1 MINGYQ
7 MPNGTKYFYLG
18 IFHNYLVFIPAKK
31 FIKYFSANTQINLW
45 KSNGMLEENI
55 ENITKWDNTFA
66 RNFVNQYVLSSIN
79 FNRHCLMNNNISITK
94 KVTNLN
100 ISYILNPWLKNLN
113 TDF

>member
-1 MINGYQ
+1 MISGYQ

-31 FIKYFSANTQINLW
+31 FIECFSANSRINLW

-55 ENITKWDNTFA
+55 ENITKWDTTFA
-66 RNFVNQYVLSSIN
+66 RNFVNQYVLSNIN

-94 KVTNLN
+94 KVINLH
-100 ISYILNPWLKNLN
+100 ISYMLNPWLKNLN

>member
-1 MINGYQ
+1 MTKDLISGYQ

-31 FIKYFSANTQINLW
+31 F
-45 KSNGMLEENI
+45 
-55 ENITKWDNTFA
+55 
-66 RNFVNQYVLSSIN
+66 
-79 FNRHCLMNNNISITK
+79 TK
-94 KVTNLN
+94 KVINLH